1 MLGTLSQSVNDQT
14 SSFKSVSRIIGRED
28 YEVESAGASE

>member
-1 MLGTLSQSVNDQT
+1 MLGTLSQSVNDET
-14 SSFKSVSRIIGRED
+14 SSFESVSQIIGRGD